1 MKSKLCFLNILLILV
16 IVLVTAC
23 SKTTQETAT
32 ETQPSTST
40 TTTTTSNGAT
50 TSTTGPSH
58 GGTLVYGG
66 ETDWGSLD
74 PHTGSGSTHTILL
87 SIFEGLMERDL
98 TAPNTGAAPDIVPA
112 LAKNWEVSDDGLVYT
127 FYLRENVK
135 FHDGTPFNAEA
146 VEFNVKRVWDETFT
160 YYYSQAAGIGTD
172 CFEKLDEVQVV
183 DDLTVKFIMKE
194 HSALFLTRL
203 QEPTGIGLPLFVSPD
218 SVRKWG
224 NEEVTNHPV
233 GTGPFKFVERG
244 TGGEIVLERNADYW
258 NKPYPYLDEIIFV
271 PLPETVTRV
280 NALVANEVDLIPA
293 VPADK
298 IQTLKD
304 AGFNISQGATPHI
317 WYFIINME
325 EEPLQDVRVR
335 QAINMA
341 IDKEGLARELLSNSA
356 LPAISLMSRTSPSYD
371 VNWTDPYSYNPTKAK
386 ELLEEAGYGD
396 GFETTITTST
406 AGTGQLFP
414 VEMAQWIQRNLAA
427 VNIKVNIQTY
437 EWNTYIGVF
446 LKGAQPGIGLMQMS
460 WGMSSDTWLNLLM
473 RSTSWYNTGH
483 LVDLEIDTLLDQMY
497 AAKSEQERIGYAQQI
512 HLLERQNA
520 YFVPIVND
528 AMPYAL
534 SSKVKGFVR
543 APEWQVTLK
552 NVWLEQ

>member
-1 MKSKLCFLNILLILV
+1 MKSKIWFLNIFLILV
-16 IVLVTAC
+16 IVLATAC
-23 SKTTQETAT
+23 GKSTEETTT
-32 ETQPSTST
+32 ESQPSTS
-40 TTTTTSNGAT
+40 NGT
-50 TSTTGPSH
+50 TTGPRY

-74 PHTGSGSTHTILL
+74 AHTDSGASHNICLE
-87 SIFEGLMERDL
+87 IYEGLMERDL
-98 TAPNTGAAPDIVPA
+98 TAPNTGVSPKIVPA
-112 LAKNWEVSDDGLVYT
+112 LAKSWEVSDDGLVYT

-135 FHDGTPFNAEA
+135 FHDGTLWNAA
-146 VEFNVKRVWDETFT
+146 AMEFNIRRVWDEDFA
-160 YYYSQAAGIGTD
+160 YYYPQAAGIGTD
-172 CFEKLDEVQVV
+172 CFEKLKEIQVV
-183 DDLTVKFIMKE
+183 NDMTVKLILNE
-194 HSALFLTRL
+194 ASSLFLTRL
-203 QEPTGIGLPLFVSPD
+203 HEPTGIGLPLYISPD
-218 SVRKWG
+218 AIKKWG
-224 NEEVTNHPV
+224 NEEITNHPI

-244 TGGEIVLERNADYW
+244 TGGQIVLERNPDYW

-280 NALVANEVDLIPA
+280 NALVAKEVDIIPA

-304 AGFNISQGATPHI
+304 AGFEISQGATPHI

-325 EEPLQDVRVR
+325 EEILQDVRVR

-341 IDKEGLARELLSNSA
+341 IDKEGIAKELLSGSA

-371 VNWTDPYSYNPTKAK
+371 VNWDDPYPYNPTEAK
-386 ELLEEAGYGD
+386 ELLKAAGLEE

-437 EWNTYIGVF
+437 EWNTYIGYF
-446 LKGAQPGIGLMQMS
+446 LKGAQPGVGLMQMS
-460 WGMSSDTWLNLLM
+460 WGMTSDSWLNLLM

-483 LVDLEIDTLLDQMY
+483 LVDENIDALLDNMY

-528 AMPYAL
+528 AMPYAHT
-534 SSKVKGFVR
+534 SKVKGFVR
-543 APEWQVTLK
+543 APEWMITLK